1 MVVMGLGLPE
11 VVMVLAV
18 IVIKVIPYIFFAV
31 LVALVVRYLNARPR
45 RDRER
50 KTAHSLGE
58 VLAEER
64 RRCGMTQEFVA
75 HELGVS
81 RQAVSKWE
89 KGTSDPSTHNLI
101 ALAELYGVD
110 AATLIKTA
118 ERPAL
123 PRRARHRRLADCVG
137 RGADRGRGGQ
147 SLSRSR

>member
-1 MVVMGLGLPE
+1 MVMGLGLPE
-11 VVMVLAV
+11 VVMVLVV

-75 HELGVS
+75 HVS

-110 AATLIKTA
+110 AATLIKSV
-118 ERPAL
+118 ERGDS
-123 PRRARHRRLADCVG
+123 RAA
-137 RGADRGRGGQ
+137 GA
-147 SLSRSR
+147 SSES

>member
-1 MVVMGLGLPE
+1 MIRKIFINKLQRR
-11 VVMVLAV
+11 
-18 IVIKVIPYIFFAV
+18 IFPYILFAV

-110 AATLIKTA
+110 AATLIKSV
-118 ERPAL
+118 ERDGSKA
-123 PRRARHRRLADCVG
+123 ASAASEG
-137 RGADRGRGGQ
+137 
-147 SLSRSR
+147 

>member
-1 MVVMGLGLPE
+1 MC
-11 VVMVLAV
+11 
-18 IVIKVIPYIFFAV
+18 I
-31 LVALVVRYLNARPR
+31 
-45 RDRER
+45 RDRR

-110 AATLIKTA
+110 AATLIKSV
-118 ERPAL
+118 ERDGSKA
-123 PRRARHRRLADCVG
+123 ASAASEG
-137 RGADRGRGGQ
+137 
-147 SLSRSR
+147 

>member
-31 LVALVVRYLNARPR
+31 LVALVVRYLNARP
-45 RDRER
+45 
-50 KTAHSLGE
+50 
-58 VLAEER
+58 

-110 AATLIKTA
+110 AATLIKSV
-118 ERPAL
+118 ERGDS
-123 PRRARHRRLADCVG
+123 RAA
-137 RGADRGRGGQ
+137 GA
-147 SLSRSR
+147 SSES

>member
-75 HELGVS
+75 RELGVS

-110 AATLIKTA
+110 AATLIKSV
-118 ERPAL
+118 ERLAL
-123 PRRARHRRLADCVG
+123 PRRARHRRLADCAG

>member
-110 AATLIKTA
+110 AATLIKSV
-118 ERPAL
+118 ERGCG
-123 PRRARHRRLADCVG
+123 RAA
-137 RGADRGRGGQ
+137 GA
-147 SLSRSR
+147 SSES

>member
-64 RRCGMTQEFVA
+64 RRCDMTQEFVA

-81 RQAVSKWE
+81 RPGGLE
-89 KGTSDPSTHNLI
+89 MGEGN
-101 ALAELYGVD
+101 
-110 AATLIKTA
+110 
-118 ERPAL
+118 ERSFHPQ
-123 PRRARHRRLADCVG
+123 PHRPCRVVRRRRGHPHQVGRARRQPSG
-137 RGADRGRGGQ
+137 GA
-147 SLSRSR
+147 SSES

>member
-81 RQAVSKWE
+81 R
-89 KGTSDPSTHNLI
+89 HNLI

-110 AATLIKTA
+110 AATLIKSV
-118 ERPAL
+118 ERGDS
-123 PRRARHRRLADCVG
+123 RAA
-137 RGADRGRGGQ
+137 GA
-147 SLSRSR
+147 SSES

>member
-64 RRCGMTQEFVA
+64 RRCGITQEFVA

-110 AATLIKTA
+110 AATLIKSV
-118 ERPAL
+118 ERGDS
-123 PRRARHRRLADCVG
+123 RAA
-137 RGADRGRGGQ
+137 GA
-147 SLSRSR
+147 SSES

>member
-89 KGTSDPSTHNLI
+89 KGTSDPSMPQ
-101 ALAELYGVD
+101 GVVD
-110 AATLIKTA
+110 
-118 ERPAL
+118 
-123 PRRARHRRLADCVG
+123 DCGG
-137 RGADRGRGGQ
+137 RGAAGRRAGFQRGGACE
-147 SLSRSR
+147 

>member
-18 IVIKVIPYIFFAV
+18 IVIKVIPYILFAV

-110 AATLIKTA
+110 ADTLIKSD
-118 ERPAL
+118 ERDGSKSASAASEGKASAAS
-123 PRRARHRRLADCVG
+123 RVR
-137 RGADRGRGGQ
+137 
-147 SLSRSR
+147 RSRC

>member
-75 HELGVS
+75 RELGVS
-81 RQAVSKWE
+81 RQAVSKWGE
-89 KGTSDPSTHNLI
+89 GN
-101 ALAELYGVD
+101 
-110 AATLIKTA
+110 
-118 ERPAL
+118 ERSVHPQPHRPCRAVRC
-123 PRRARHRRLADCVG
+123 RRGHPYQVG
-137 RGADRGRGGQ
+137 RAEW
-147 SLSRSR
+147 RSSGWRFLGELGTAG

>member
-89 KGTSDPSTHNLI
+89 KGTSDPS

-110 AATLIKTA
+110 AATLIKSV
-118 ERPAL
+118 ERGDS
-123 PRRARHRRLADCVG
+123 RAA
-137 RGADRGRGGQ
+137 GA
-147 SLSRSR
+147 SSES

>member
-50 KTAHSLGE
+50 KTAYSLGE

-64 RRCGMTQEFVA
+64 RRCGMTQE
-75 HELGVS
+75 S
-81 RQAVSKWE
+81 W
-89 KGTSDPSTHNLI
+89 
-101 ALAELYGVD
+101 
-110 AATLIKTA
+110 
-118 ERPAL
+118 PANS
-123 PRRARHRRLADCVG
+123 A
-137 RGADRGRGGQ
+137 
-147 SLSRSR
+147 